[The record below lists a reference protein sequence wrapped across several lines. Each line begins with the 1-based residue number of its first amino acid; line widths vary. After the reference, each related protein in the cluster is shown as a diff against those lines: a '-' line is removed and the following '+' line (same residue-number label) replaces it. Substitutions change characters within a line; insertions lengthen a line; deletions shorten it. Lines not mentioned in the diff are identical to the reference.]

1 MLVGATAAEFGCPV
15 PPDPACRG
23 GKRREGQENLPDMD
37 FVLDLGMD
45 TRELQELLTESE
57 LSTDIPCVR

>member
-1 MLVGATAAEFGCPV
+1 
-15 PPDPACRG
+15 
-23 GKRREGQENLPDMD
+23 MD